1 MDLCGVH
8 PALSIEKEYPPGM
21 PDRDVYTIAGR
32 DGETAVG
39 YAVVQGE
46 YKVSV
51 NIAARRREEGWRI
64 RGLLAAWAMASGQDT
79 GEIEPTHWP
88 GVAYDGIVKSISTPE
103 FVFGFAKVEVI
114 FLVPRP
120 YAHDLAYTSA
130 TGQGKAT
137 LSIGGSAACRPRV
150 VFFAYPGPGMRPPGD
165 YPDDGGGAQRRDVDA
180 RRVGGAAYKRRAFC
194 GAKARR
200 GFRNRRGDAGWRA
213 YRKPP
218 RCGQKQ
224 LFGGFQAGGTWTD
237 QRRRRQPDGKV
248 AMRMG
253 VTVYIFDANRRIRRV
268 LPDVTELLHTE
279 SDGTLEAVFP
289 QTAGATPGE
298 ELGFACVDGLFR
310 LFTIDSVEHDDHNG
324 TAIVTATDA
333 ARAELQDTV
342 TLNVELESATAIEAA
357 RQILTGRGWR
367 IEGGGGR
374 SEKVATGYTSAWAA
388 LSDLESTHEVRVL
401 PGYAIS
407 GGVVMGRRLVVTER
421 TSTFRGRIF
430 EARLDAT
437 DIAITHSERPITR
450 AYGVGAA
457 TGTQDVPTRMTIAD
471 AAWSRANGDPADKP
485 AGQAYIDNPDAPPG
499 ALVREMM
506 VLDENETDAVRLL
519 EKTWEKLKARQTAHV
534 SGTATVADVE
544 MQPGMEYKA
553 VRLYDRVA
561 VIARSGEK
569 VMATV
574 LEIKRDYV
582 RPHLTKITI
591 GEEDFQPRTLS
602 KAVAALARSEIA
614 SRGRSAGANNKIIQN
629 AALIQ
634 LNAEAIQMN
643 AGRGYQAARD
653 QGGGRAAGR
662 PAEQKD
668 QRGFHRPE
676 CGERAD
682 QAQGRSNGDGCTRSA
697 RFRSGNR
704 HRRREQQDH
713 AQGGQDRPRRA
724 HHQGQRADDGRRE
737 GEIALHR
744 KADRHQ
750 QLCAYRRKGRL
761 VEDIHRRH
769 GFHASVGR
777 VGPFG

>member
-1 MDLCGVH
+1 
-8 PALSIEKEYPPGM
+8 
-21 PDRDVYTIAGR
+21 
-32 DGETAVG
+32 
-39 YAVVQGE
+39 
-46 YKVSV
+46 
-51 NIAARRREEGWRI
+51 
-64 RGLLAAWAMASGQDT
+64 
-79 GEIEPTHWP
+79 
-88 GVAYDGIVKSISTPE
+88 
-103 FVFGFAKVEVI
+103 
-114 FLVPRP
+114 
-120 YAHDLAYTSA
+120 
-130 TGQGKAT
+130 
-137 LSIGGSAACRPRV
+137 
-150 VFFAYPGPGMRPPGD
+150 
-165 YPDDGGGAQRRDVDA
+165 
-180 RRVGGAAYKRRAFC
+180 
-194 GAKARR
+194 
-200 GFRNRRGDAGWRA
+200 
-213 YRKPP
+213 
-218 RCGQKQ
+218 
-224 LFGGFQAGGTWTD
+224 
-237 QRRRRQPDGKV
+237 
-248 AMRMG
+248 MG

-298 ELGFACVDGLFR
+298 ELGFSCVDGLFR

-324 TAIVTATDA
+324 TDIVTATDA

-357 RQILTGRGWR
+357 RQILAGRGWH

-407 GGVVMGRRLVVTER
+407 GGVVTGRRLVVAER

-506 VLDENETDAVRLL
+506 VLDENETDAVKLL

-614 SRGRSAGANNKIIQN
+614 SRGRSAGASNKIIQN

-643 AGRGYQAARD
+643 AKTILMQAEDIKLRATKEEVEQQGD
-653 QGGGRAAGR
+653 QQNKKINAVFIDLNAAK
-662 PAEQKD
+662 AALELKASQSELQKTQD
-668 QRGFHRPE
+668 GLEETNRRVSKTEIDLDGANAQIKLK
-676 CGERAD
+676 AD
-682 QAQGRSNGDGCTRSA
+682 QTVTDALGQRVSAAEIAIDGANSKIKLKADKIDLDALITKVNGLTTGGVKAKSLYTEKLIVTNNYVHIGEKDGSWKTYTAVTDFTQASGESAPSADATVLAAAIGDGVTRTPEA
-697 RFRSGNR
+697 
-704 HRRREQQDH
+704 
-713 AQGGQDRPRRA
+713 GGT
-724 HHQGQRADDGRRE
+724 
-737 GEIALHR
+737 IA
-744 KADRHQ
+744 
-750 QLCAYRRKGRL
+750 
-761 VEDIHRRH
+761 
-769 GFHASVGR
+769 
-777 VGPFG
+777 FGGAA

>member
-1 MDLCGVH
+1 
-8 PALSIEKEYPPGM
+8 
-21 PDRDVYTIAGR
+21 
-32 DGETAVG
+32 
-39 YAVVQGE
+39 
-46 YKVSV
+46 
-51 NIAARRREEGWRI
+51 
-64 RGLLAAWAMASGQDT
+64 
-79 GEIEPTHWP
+79 
-88 GVAYDGIVKSISTPE
+88 
-103 FVFGFAKVEVI
+103 
-114 FLVPRP
+114 
-120 YAHDLAYTSA
+120 
-130 TGQGKAT
+130 
-137 LSIGGSAACRPRV
+137 
-150 VFFAYPGPGMRPPGD
+150 
-165 YPDDGGGAQRRDVDA
+165 
-180 RRVGGAAYKRRAFC
+180 
-194 GAKARR
+194 
-200 GFRNRRGDAGWRA
+200 
-213 YRKPP
+213 
-218 RCGQKQ
+218 
-224 LFGGFQAGGTWTD
+224 
-237 QRRRRQPDGKV
+237 
-248 AMRMG
+248 MG

-310 LFTIDSVEHDDHNG
+310 LFTIDRVEHDDHNG

-357 RQILTGRGWR
+357 RQILAGRGWR

-401 PGYAIS
+401 PGYTIS
-407 GGVVMGRRLVVTER
+407 GGVVTGRRLMVAER

-471 AAWSRANGDPADKP
+471 AAWSKVNGDPADKP

-506 VLDENETDAVRLL
+506 VLDENETDAAKLIG
-519 EKTWEKLKARQTAHV
+519 KTWEKLKARQTAHV

-614 SRGRSAGANNKIIQN
+614 SRGRSAGASNKIIQN

-643 AGRGYQAARD
+643 AKTILMQAEDIKLRATKEEVEQQGD
-653 QGGGRAAGR
+653 QQNKKINAVSIDLSAAKAALELKASQSELEETNRRVSKTEIDLDGANAQIR
-662 PAEQKD
+662 LK
-668 QRGFHRPE
+668 
-676 CGERAD
+676 AD
-682 QAQGRSNGDGCTRSA
+682 QTVTDALGQRVSSAEIAIDGANSKITLKADKIDLDALITKVNGLTTGGVKAKSLYTEKLIVTNNYVHIGEKDGSWKTYTAVTDFTQASGESAPSADATVFAAAIGDGVTRTPEA
-697 RFRSGNR
+697 GETIAF
-704 HRRREQQDH
+704 
-713 AQGGQDRPRRA
+713 GGA
-724 HHQGQRADDGRRE
+724 A
-737 GEIALHR
+737 
-744 KADRHQ
+744 
-750 QLCAYRRKGRL
+750 
-761 VEDIHRRH
+761 
-769 GFHASVGR
+769 
-777 VGPFG
+777 

>member
-1 MDLCGVH
+1 
-8 PALSIEKEYPPGM
+8 
-21 PDRDVYTIAGR
+21 
-32 DGETAVG
+32 
-39 YAVVQGE
+39 
-46 YKVSV
+46 
-51 NIAARRREEGWRI
+51 
-64 RGLLAAWAMASGQDT
+64 
-79 GEIEPTHWP
+79 
-88 GVAYDGIVKSISTPE
+88 
-103 FVFGFAKVEVI
+103 
-114 FLVPRP
+114 
-120 YAHDLAYTSA
+120 
-130 TGQGKAT
+130 
-137 LSIGGSAACRPRV
+137 
-150 VFFAYPGPGMRPPGD
+150 
-165 YPDDGGGAQRRDVDA
+165 
-180 RRVGGAAYKRRAFC
+180 
-194 GAKARR
+194 
-200 GFRNRRGDAGWRA
+200 
-213 YRKPP
+213 
-218 RCGQKQ
+218 
-224 LFGGFQAGGTWTD
+224 
-237 QRRRRQPDGKV
+237 
-248 AMRMG
+248 MG

-310 LFTIDSVEHDDHNG
+310 LFTIDRVEHDDHNG

-342 TLNVELESATAIEAA
+342 TLNVEMESATAIEAA
-357 RQILTGRGWR
+357 RQILAGRGWR

-407 GGVVMGRRLVVTER
+407 GGVVMGRRLVVAKR
-421 TSTFRGRIF
+421 TSEFRGRIF

-506 VLDENETDAVRLL
+506 VLDENETDAVKLL

-614 SRGRSAGANNKIIQN
+614 SRGRSAGASNKIIQN

-643 AGRGYQAARD
+643 AKTILMQAEDIKLRATKEEVEQQGD
-653 QGGGRAAGR
+653 QQNKKINAVFIDLNAAK
-662 PAEQKD
+662 AALELKASQSELQKTQD
-668 QRGFHRPE
+668 GLEETNRRVSKTEIDLDGANTQIRLK
-676 CGERAD
+676 AD
-682 QAQGRSNGDGCTRSA
+682 QTVTDALGQRVSAAEIAIDGANSKITLKADKIDLDALITKVNGLTTGGVKAKSLYTEKLIVTNNYVHIGEKDGSWKTYTAVTDFTQASGESAPSADATVLAAAIGDGVTRTPEA
-697 RFRSGNR
+697 GETIAF
-704 HRRREQQDH
+704 
-713 AQGGQDRPRRA
+713 GGA
-724 HHQGQRADDGRRE
+724 A
-737 GEIALHR
+737 
-744 KADRHQ
+744 
-750 QLCAYRRKGRL
+750 
-761 VEDIHRRH
+761 
-769 GFHASVGR
+769 
-777 VGPFG
+777 

>member
-1 MDLCGVH
+1 
-8 PALSIEKEYPPGM
+8 
-21 PDRDVYTIAGR
+21 
-32 DGETAVG
+32 
-39 YAVVQGE
+39 
-46 YKVSV
+46 
-51 NIAARRREEGWRI
+51 
-64 RGLLAAWAMASGQDT
+64 
-79 GEIEPTHWP
+79 
-88 GVAYDGIVKSISTPE
+88 
-103 FVFGFAKVEVI
+103 
-114 FLVPRP
+114 
-120 YAHDLAYTSA
+120 
-130 TGQGKAT
+130 
-137 LSIGGSAACRPRV
+137 
-150 VFFAYPGPGMRPPGD
+150 
-165 YPDDGGGAQRRDVDA
+165 
-180 RRVGGAAYKRRAFC
+180 
-194 GAKARR
+194 
-200 GFRNRRGDAGWRA
+200 
-213 YRKPP
+213 
-218 RCGQKQ
+218 
-224 LFGGFQAGGTWTD
+224 
-237 QRRRRQPDGKV
+237 
-248 AMRMG
+248 MG

-289 QTAGATPGE
+289 QTVGATPGE

-357 RQILTGRGWR
+357 RQILAGRGWR

-401 PGYAIS
+401 PGYVIS
-407 GGVVMGRRLVVTER
+407 GGVVTGRRLVVAKR
-421 TSTFRGRIF
+421 TSVFRGRIF

-485 AGQAYIDNPDAPPG
+485 AGQAYIDNQDAPPG

-506 VLDENETDAVRLL
+506 VLDENETDAVKLL

-561 VIARSGEK
+561 VVARSGER

-602 KAVAALARSEIA
+602 KAVATLARSEIA

-643 AGRGYQAARD
+643 AKTILMQAEDIKLRATKEEVEQQGD
-653 QGGGRAAGR
+653 QQNKKINAVSIDLNAAKAALELKASQSELEDTNRRVSKTEIDLDGANAQIR
-662 PAEQKD
+662 LK
-668 QRGFHRPE
+668 
-676 CGERAD
+676 AD
-682 QAQGRSNGDGCTRSA
+682 QTVTDALGQRVSSAEIAIDGANSKITLKADKIDLDALITKVNGLTTGGVKAKSLYTEKLIVTNNYVHIGEKDGSWKTYTAVTDFTQASGESAPSADATVFAAAIGDGVTRTPEA
-697 RFRSGNR
+697 GETIAF
-704 HRRREQQDH
+704 
-713 AQGGQDRPRRA
+713 GGA
-724 HHQGQRADDGRRE
+724 A
-737 GEIALHR
+737 
-744 KADRHQ
+744 
-750 QLCAYRRKGRL
+750 
-761 VEDIHRRH
+761 
-769 GFHASVGR
+769 
-777 VGPFG
+777 

>member
-1 MDLCGVH
+1 M
-8 PALSIEKEYPPGM
+8 GM
-21 PDRDVYTIAGR
+21 
-32 DGETAVG
+32 
-39 YAVVQGE
+39 
-46 YKVSV
+46 
-51 NIAARRREEGWRI
+51 
-64 RGLLAAWAMASGQDT
+64 
-79 GEIEPTHWP
+79 
-88 GVAYDGIVKSISTPE
+88 
-103 FVFGFAKVEVI
+103 
-114 FLVPRP
+114 
-120 YAHDLAYTSA
+120 
-130 TGQGKAT
+130 
-137 LSIGGSAACRPRV
+137 
-150 VFFAYPGPGMRPPGD
+150 
-165 YPDDGGGAQRRDVDA
+165 
-180 RRVGGAAYKRRAFC
+180 
-194 GAKARR
+194 
-200 GFRNRRGDAGWRA
+200 
-213 YRKPP
+213 
-218 RCGQKQ
+218 
-224 LFGGFQAGGTWTD
+224 
-237 QRRRRQPDGKV
+237 
-248 AMRMG
+248 
-253 VTVYIFDANRRIRRV
+253 TVYIFDVNRRIRRV

-357 RQILTGRGWR
+357 GQILAGRGWR

-401 PGYAIS
+401 PGYVIS
-407 GGVVMGRRLVVTER
+407 GGVVTGRRLVVAKR
-421 TSTFRGRIF
+421 TSVFRGRIF

-485 AGQAYIDNPDAPPG
+485 AGQAYIDNQDAPPG

-506 VLDENETDAVRLL
+506 VLDENETDAVKLL

-614 SRGRSAGANNKIIQN
+614 SRGRSAGASNKIIQN

-643 AGRGYQAARD
+643 AKTILMQAEDIKLRATKEEVEQQGD
-653 QGGGRAAGR
+653 QQNKKINAVSIDLSAAKAALELKASQSELEDTNRRVSKTEIDLDGANAQIR
-662 PAEQKD
+662 LK
-668 QRGFHRPE
+668 
-676 CGERAD
+676 AD
-682 QAQGRSNGDGCTRSA
+682 QTVTDALGQRVSSAEIAIDGANSKITLKADKIDLDALITKVNGLTTGGVKAKSLYTEKLIVTNNYVHIGEKDGSWKTYTAVTDFTQASGESAPSADATVLAAAIGDGV
-697 RFRSGNR
+697 NR
-704 HRRREQQDH
+704 TPE
-713 AQGGQDRPRRA
+713 AGETIAFGGA
-724 HHQGQRADDGRRE
+724 A
-737 GEIALHR
+737 
-744 KADRHQ
+744 
-750 QLCAYRRKGRL
+750 
-761 VEDIHRRH
+761 
-769 GFHASVGR
+769 
-777 VGPFG
+777 

>member
-1 MDLCGVH
+1 
-8 PALSIEKEYPPGM
+8 
-21 PDRDVYTIAGR
+21 
-32 DGETAVG
+32 
-39 YAVVQGE
+39 
-46 YKVSV
+46 
-51 NIAARRREEGWRI
+51 
-64 RGLLAAWAMASGQDT
+64 
-79 GEIEPTHWP
+79 
-88 GVAYDGIVKSISTPE
+88 
-103 FVFGFAKVEVI
+103 
-114 FLVPRP
+114 
-120 YAHDLAYTSA
+120 
-130 TGQGKAT
+130 
-137 LSIGGSAACRPRV
+137 
-150 VFFAYPGPGMRPPGD
+150 
-165 YPDDGGGAQRRDVDA
+165 
-180 RRVGGAAYKRRAFC
+180 
-194 GAKARR
+194 
-200 GFRNRRGDAGWRA
+200 
-213 YRKPP
+213 
-218 RCGQKQ
+218 
-224 LFGGFQAGGTWTD
+224 
-237 QRRRRQPDGKV
+237 
-248 AMRMG
+248 MG

-357 RQILTGRGWR
+357 RQILAGRGWR

-388 LSDLESTHEVRVL
+388 LSDLESSHEVRVL
-401 PGYAIS
+401 PGYTIS
-407 GGVVMGRRLVVTER
+407 GGVVTGRRLMVAER

-471 AAWSRANGDPADKP
+471 AAWSKANGNPADKP

-506 VLDENETDAVRLL
+506 VLDENETDAARLL

-591 GEEDFQPRTLS
+591 GEETFQPRTLS

-614 SRGRSAGANNKIIQN
+614 SRGRSAGASNKIIQN

-643 AGRGYQAARD
+643 AKTILMQAENIKLRATKEEVEQQGD
-653 QGGGRAAGR
+653 QQNKKINAVSIDLNAAKAALELKASQSELEDTNRRVSKTEIDLDGANAKIR
-662 PAEQKD
+662 LK
-668 QRGFHRPE
+668 
-676 CGERAD
+676 AD
-682 QAQGRSNGDGCTRSA
+682 QTVTDALGQRVSAAEIAIDGANSKIKLKADKIDLDALITKVNGLTTGGVKAKSLYTEKLIVTNNYVHIGEKDGSWKTYTAVTDFTQASGELAPSADATVLAAAIGDGVTRTPEA
-697 RFRSGNR
+697 GETIAF
-704 HRRREQQDH
+704 
-713 AQGGQDRPRRA
+713 GGA
-724 HHQGQRADDGRRE
+724 A
-737 GEIALHR
+737 
-744 KADRHQ
+744 
-750 QLCAYRRKGRL
+750 
-761 VEDIHRRH
+761 
-769 GFHASVGR
+769 
-777 VGPFG
+777 

>member
-1 MDLCGVH
+1 
-8 PALSIEKEYPPGM
+8 
-21 PDRDVYTIAGR
+21 
-32 DGETAVG
+32 
-39 YAVVQGE
+39 
-46 YKVSV
+46 
-51 NIAARRREEGWRI
+51 
-64 RGLLAAWAMASGQDT
+64 
-79 GEIEPTHWP
+79 
-88 GVAYDGIVKSISTPE
+88 
-103 FVFGFAKVEVI
+103 
-114 FLVPRP
+114 
-120 YAHDLAYTSA
+120 
-130 TGQGKAT
+130 
-137 LSIGGSAACRPRV
+137 
-150 VFFAYPGPGMRPPGD
+150 
-165 YPDDGGGAQRRDVDA
+165 
-180 RRVGGAAYKRRAFC
+180 
-194 GAKARR
+194 
-200 GFRNRRGDAGWRA
+200 
-213 YRKPP
+213 
-218 RCGQKQ
+218 
-224 LFGGFQAGGTWTD
+224 
-237 QRRRRQPDGKV
+237 
-248 AMRMG
+248 MG

-298 ELGFACVDGLFR
+298 ELGFSCVDGLFR

-357 RQILTGRGWR
+357 RQILAERGWR

-471 AAWSRANGDPADKP
+471 AAWSRANGDPADKS

-506 VLDENETDAVRLL
+506 VLDENETDAARLL

-602 KAVAALARSEIA
+602 KTVAAIERAESA
-614 SRGRSAGANNKIIQN
+614 SRGRSAGASNKIIQN

-643 AGRGYQAARD
+643 ARTILAQAEDIKLRATKEEVD
-653 QGGGRAAGR
+653 EQGKKLNAVSIDLNAAKATLELKASQSELEETNR
-662 PAEQKD
+662 RVSKAEIDLDGANAQIKLK
-668 QRGFHRPE
+668 
-676 CGERAD
+676 AD
-682 QAQGRSNGDGCTRSA
+682 QTVTDELGQRIFSAEIAIDGANSKITLKADKIDLDALITKVNGLATGGVKATSLYTEKLVVTNGYVHIGDKDGSWKTYTAVTDFTQASGESAPSADATVLAAAIGDGMTRTPEA
-697 RFRSGNR
+697 GETIAF
-704 HRRREQQDH
+704 
-713 AQGGQDRPRRA
+713 GGA
-724 HHQGQRADDGRRE
+724 A
-737 GEIALHR
+737 
-744 KADRHQ
+744 
-750 QLCAYRRKGRL
+750 
-761 VEDIHRRH
+761 
-769 GFHASVGR
+769 
-777 VGPFG
+777 

>member
-1 MDLCGVH
+1 M
-8 PALSIEKEYPPGM
+8 GM
-21 PDRDVYTIAGR
+21 
-32 DGETAVG
+32 
-39 YAVVQGE
+39 
-46 YKVSV
+46 
-51 NIAARRREEGWRI
+51 
-64 RGLLAAWAMASGQDT
+64 
-79 GEIEPTHWP
+79 
-88 GVAYDGIVKSISTPE
+88 
-103 FVFGFAKVEVI
+103 
-114 FLVPRP
+114 
-120 YAHDLAYTSA
+120 
-130 TGQGKAT
+130 
-137 LSIGGSAACRPRV
+137 
-150 VFFAYPGPGMRPPGD
+150 
-165 YPDDGGGAQRRDVDA
+165 
-180 RRVGGAAYKRRAFC
+180 
-194 GAKARR
+194 
-200 GFRNRRGDAGWRA
+200 
-213 YRKPP
+213 
-218 RCGQKQ
+218 
-224 LFGGFQAGGTWTD
+224 
-237 QRRRRQPDGKV
+237 
-248 AMRMG
+248 
-253 VTVYIFDANRRIRRV
+253 TVYIFDANRRIRRV

-357 RQILTGRGWR
+357 RQILAGRGWR

-388 LSDLESTHEVRVL
+388 LSDLESSHEVRVL
-401 PGYAIS
+401 PGYTIS

-421 TSTFRGRIF
+421 TSTFCGRIF

-485 AGQAYIDNPDAPPG
+485 AGQVYIDNPDAPPG

-506 VLDENETDAVRLL
+506 VLEENETDAARLL

-602 KAVAALARSEIA
+602 KTVAALARSEIA
-614 SRGRSAGANNKIIQN
+614 SRGRSAGASNKIIQN

-643 AGRGYQAARD
+643 AKTILMQAEDIKLRATKEEVEQQGD
-653 QGGGRAAGR
+653 QQNKKINAVSIDLNAAKAALELKASQSELEDTNRRVSKTEIDLDGANAQIR
-662 PAEQKD
+662 LK
-668 QRGFHRPE
+668 
-676 CGERAD
+676 AD
-682 QAQGRSNGDGCTRSA
+682 QTVTDALGQRVSSAEIAIDGANSKITLKADKIDLDALITKVNGLTTGGVKAKSLYTEKLIVTNNYVHIGEKDGSWKTYTAVTDFTQASGESAPSADATVFAAAIGDGVTRTPDA
-697 RFRSGNR
+697 GETIAF
-704 HRRREQQDH
+704 
-713 AQGGQDRPRRA
+713 GGA
-724 HHQGQRADDGRRE
+724 A
-737 GEIALHR
+737 
-744 KADRHQ
+744 
-750 QLCAYRRKGRL
+750 
-761 VEDIHRRH
+761 
-769 GFHASVGR
+769 
-777 VGPFG
+777 

>member
-1 MDLCGVH
+1 
-8 PALSIEKEYPPGM
+8 
-21 PDRDVYTIAGR
+21 
-32 DGETAVG
+32 
-39 YAVVQGE
+39 
-46 YKVSV
+46 
-51 NIAARRREEGWRI
+51 
-64 RGLLAAWAMASGQDT
+64 
-79 GEIEPTHWP
+79 
-88 GVAYDGIVKSISTPE
+88 
-103 FVFGFAKVEVI
+103 
-114 FLVPRP
+114 
-120 YAHDLAYTSA
+120 
-130 TGQGKAT
+130 
-137 LSIGGSAACRPRV
+137 
-150 VFFAYPGPGMRPPGD
+150 
-165 YPDDGGGAQRRDVDA
+165 
-180 RRVGGAAYKRRAFC
+180 
-194 GAKARR
+194 
-200 GFRNRRGDAGWRA
+200 
-213 YRKPP
+213 
-218 RCGQKQ
+218 
-224 LFGGFQAGGTWTD
+224 
-237 QRRRRQPDGKV
+237 
-248 AMRMG
+248 MG

-310 LFTIDSVEHDDHNG
+310 LFTIDRVEHDDHNG

-357 RQILTGRGWR
+357 RQILAGRGWR

-374 SEKVATGYTSAWAA
+374 SEKVATDYTSAWAA

-407 GGVVMGRRLVVTER
+407 GGVVMGRRLVVAER

-506 VLDENETDAVRLL
+506 VLDENETDAAKLL

-544 MQPGMEYKA
+544 MQPGMKYKA

-591 GEEDFQPRTLS
+591 GEEDFQLRTLS
-602 KAVAALARSEIA
+602 KTVAALARSEIA
-614 SRGRSAGANNKIIQN
+614 SRGRSAGASNKIIQN

-643 AGRGYQAARD
+643 AKTILMQAEDIKLRATKEEVEQQGD
-653 QGGGRAAGR
+653 QQNKKINAVSIDLSAAKAALELKASQSELEETNRRVSKTEIDLDGANAQIR
-662 PAEQKD
+662 LK
-668 QRGFHRPE
+668 
-676 CGERAD
+676 AD
-682 QAQGRSNGDGCTRSA
+682 QTVTDALGQRVSSAEIAIDGANSKITLKADKIDLDALITKVNGLTTGGVKAKSLYTEKLIVTNNYVHIGEKDGSWRTYTAVTDFTQASGESAPSADATVFAAAIGDGVTRTPEA
-697 RFRSGNR
+697 GETIAF
-704 HRRREQQDH
+704 
-713 AQGGQDRPRRA
+713 GGA
-724 HHQGQRADDGRRE
+724 A
-737 GEIALHR
+737 
-744 KADRHQ
+744 
-750 QLCAYRRKGRL
+750 
-761 VEDIHRRH
+761 
-769 GFHASVGR
+769 
-777 VGPFG
+777 

>member
-1 MDLCGVH
+1 M
-8 PALSIEKEYPPGM
+8 
-21 PDRDVYTIAGR
+21 
-32 DGETAVG
+32 
-39 YAVVQGE
+39 
-46 YKVSV
+46 
-51 NIAARRREEGWRI
+51 
-64 RGLLAAWAMASGQDT
+64 
-79 GEIEPTHWP
+79 
-88 GVAYDGIVKSISTPE
+88 
-103 FVFGFAKVEVI
+103 
-114 FLVPRP
+114 
-120 YAHDLAYTSA
+120 
-130 TGQGKAT
+130 
-137 LSIGGSAACRPRV
+137 
-150 VFFAYPGPGMRPPGD
+150 
-165 YPDDGGGAQRRDVDA
+165 
-180 RRVGGAAYKRRAFC
+180 
-194 GAKARR
+194 
-200 GFRNRRGDAGWRA
+200 
-213 YRKPP
+213 
-218 RCGQKQ
+218 
-224 LFGGFQAGGTWTD
+224 
-237 QRRRRQPDGKV
+237 
-248 AMRMG
+248 
-253 VTVYIFDANRRIRRV
+253 TVYIFDANRRIRRV

-298 ELGFACVDGLFR
+298 ELGFSCVDGLFR

-357 RQILTGRGWR
+357 RQILAGRGWR
-367 IEGGGGR
+367 IDGGGGR

-457 TGTQDVPTRMTIAD
+457 TGTQDVPTRITIAD

-614 SRGRSAGANNKIIQN
+614 SRGRSAGASNKIIQN

-643 AGRGYQAARD
+643 AKTILMQAEDIKLRATKEEVEQQGD
-653 QGGGRAAGR
+653 QQNKKINAVSIDLNAAK
-662 PAEQKD
+662 ATLELKASQSELQKTQD
-668 QRGFHRPE
+668 GLEETNRRVSKTEIDLDGANAQIRLK
-676 CGERAD
+676 AD
-682 QAQGRSNGDGCTRSA
+682 QTVTDALGQRVSSAEIAIDGANSKITLKADKIDLDALITKVNGLTTGGVKAKSLYTEKLIVTNNYVHIGEKDGSWKTYTAVTDFTQASGESAPSADATVFAAAIGDGVTRTPEA
-697 RFRSGNR
+697 GETIAF
-704 HRRREQQDH
+704 
-713 AQGGQDRPRRA
+713 GGA
-724 HHQGQRADDGRRE
+724 A
-737 GEIALHR
+737 
-744 KADRHQ
+744 
-750 QLCAYRRKGRL
+750 
-761 VEDIHRRH
+761 
-769 GFHASVGR
+769 
-777 VGPFG
+777 

>member
-1 MDLCGVH
+1 M
-8 PALSIEKEYPPGM
+8 GM
-21 PDRDVYTIAGR
+21 
-32 DGETAVG
+32 
-39 YAVVQGE
+39 
-46 YKVSV
+46 
-51 NIAARRREEGWRI
+51 
-64 RGLLAAWAMASGQDT
+64 
-79 GEIEPTHWP
+79 
-88 GVAYDGIVKSISTPE
+88 
-103 FVFGFAKVEVI
+103 
-114 FLVPRP
+114 
-120 YAHDLAYTSA
+120 
-130 TGQGKAT
+130 
-137 LSIGGSAACRPRV
+137 
-150 VFFAYPGPGMRPPGD
+150 
-165 YPDDGGGAQRRDVDA
+165 
-180 RRVGGAAYKRRAFC
+180 
-194 GAKARR
+194 
-200 GFRNRRGDAGWRA
+200 
-213 YRKPP
+213 
-218 RCGQKQ
+218 
-224 LFGGFQAGGTWTD
+224 
-237 QRRRRQPDGKV
+237 
-248 AMRMG
+248 
-253 VTVYIFDANRRIRRV
+253 TVYIFDANRRIRRV

-279 SDGTLEAVFP
+279 SDGTLEVVFP

-357 RQILTGRGWR
+357 RQILAGRGWR

-401 PGYAIS
+401 PGYTIS
-407 GGVVMGRRLVVTER
+407 GGVVTGRRLMVAER

-506 VLDENETDAVRLL
+506 VLDENETDAVKLL
-519 EKTWEKLKARQTAHV
+519 GKTWEKLKVRQTAHV

-602 KAVAALARSEIA
+602 KTVAALARSEIA
-614 SRGRSAGANNKIIQN
+614 SRGRSAGASNKIIQN

-643 AGRGYQAARD
+643 AKTILMQAEDIKLRATKEEVEQQGD
-653 QGGGRAAGR
+653 QQNKKINAVSIDLNAAKAALELKASQSELEDTNRRVSKTEIDLDGANAQIR
-662 PAEQKD
+662 LK
-668 QRGFHRPE
+668 
-676 CGERAD
+676 AD
-682 QAQGRSNGDGCTRSA
+682 QTVTDALGQRVSSAEIAIDGANSKITLKADKIDLDALITKVNGLTTGGVKAKSLYTEKLIVTNNYVHIGEKDGSWKTYTAVTDFTQASGESAPSADATVLAAAIGDGVTRTPEA
-697 RFRSGNR
+697 GETIAF
-704 HRRREQQDH
+704 
-713 AQGGQDRPRRA
+713 GGA
-724 HHQGQRADDGRRE
+724 A
-737 GEIALHR
+737 
-744 KADRHQ
+744 
-750 QLCAYRRKGRL
+750 
-761 VEDIHRRH
+761 
-769 GFHASVGR
+769 
-777 VGPFG
+777 

>member
-1 MDLCGVH
+1 M
-8 PALSIEKEYPPGM
+8 GM
-21 PDRDVYTIAGR
+21 
-32 DGETAVG
+32 
-39 YAVVQGE
+39 
-46 YKVSV
+46 
-51 NIAARRREEGWRI
+51 
-64 RGLLAAWAMASGQDT
+64 
-79 GEIEPTHWP
+79 
-88 GVAYDGIVKSISTPE
+88 
-103 FVFGFAKVEVI
+103 
-114 FLVPRP
+114 
-120 YAHDLAYTSA
+120 
-130 TGQGKAT
+130 
-137 LSIGGSAACRPRV
+137 
-150 VFFAYPGPGMRPPGD
+150 
-165 YPDDGGGAQRRDVDA
+165 
-180 RRVGGAAYKRRAFC
+180 
-194 GAKARR
+194 
-200 GFRNRRGDAGWRA
+200 
-213 YRKPP
+213 
-218 RCGQKQ
+218 
-224 LFGGFQAGGTWTD
+224 
-237 QRRRRQPDGKV
+237 
-248 AMRMG
+248 
-253 VTVYIFDANRRIRRV
+253 TVYIFDANRRIRRV

-289 QTAGATPGE
+289 RTAGATPGE

-357 RQILTGRGWR
+357 RQILAGRGWR

-401 PGYAIS
+401 PGYTIS
-407 GGVVMGRRLVVTER
+407 GGVVTGRRLMVAER

-485 AGQAYIDNPDAPPG
+485 TGQAYIDNPDAPPG

-506 VLDENETDAVRLL
+506 VLDENETDAVKLL

-534 SGTATVADVE
+534 AGTATVADVE

-614 SRGRSAGANNKIIQN
+614 SRGRSAGASNKIIQN

-643 AGRGYQAARD
+643 AKTILMQAEDIKLRATKEEVEQQGD
-653 QGGGRAAGR
+653 QQNKKINAVSIDLSAAKAALELKASQSELEETNRRVSKTEIDLDGANAQIR
-662 PAEQKD
+662 LK
-668 QRGFHRPE
+668 
-676 CGERAD
+676 AD
-682 QAQGRSNGDGCTRSA
+682 QTVTDALGQRVSSAEIAIDGANSKITLKADKIDLDALITKVNGLTTGGVKAKSLYTEKLIVTNNYVHIGEKDGSWKTYTAVTDFTQASGESAPSADATVLAAAIGDGVTRTPEA
-697 RFRSGNR
+697 GETIAF
-704 HRRREQQDH
+704 
-713 AQGGQDRPRRA
+713 GGA
-724 HHQGQRADDGRRE
+724 A
-737 GEIALHR
+737 
-744 KADRHQ
+744 
-750 QLCAYRRKGRL
+750 
-761 VEDIHRRH
+761 
-769 GFHASVGR
+769 
-777 VGPFG
+777 

>member
-1 MDLCGVH
+1 
-8 PALSIEKEYPPGM
+8 
-21 PDRDVYTIAGR
+21 
-32 DGETAVG
+32 
-39 YAVVQGE
+39 
-46 YKVSV
+46 
-51 NIAARRREEGWRI
+51 
-64 RGLLAAWAMASGQDT
+64 
-79 GEIEPTHWP
+79 
-88 GVAYDGIVKSISTPE
+88 
-103 FVFGFAKVEVI
+103 
-114 FLVPRP
+114 
-120 YAHDLAYTSA
+120 
-130 TGQGKAT
+130 
-137 LSIGGSAACRPRV
+137 
-150 VFFAYPGPGMRPPGD
+150 
-165 YPDDGGGAQRRDVDA
+165 
-180 RRVGGAAYKRRAFC
+180 
-194 GAKARR
+194 
-200 GFRNRRGDAGWRA
+200 
-213 YRKPP
+213 
-218 RCGQKQ
+218 
-224 LFGGFQAGGTWTD
+224 
-237 QRRRRQPDGKV
+237 
-248 AMRMG
+248 MG

-279 SDGTLEAVFP
+279 SDGTLEAFFP

-310 LFTIDSVEHDDHNG
+310 LFTIDRVEHDDHNG

-357 RQILTGRGWR
+357 RQILVGRGWR

-421 TSTFRGRIF
+421 TSAFRGRIF

-506 VLDENETDAVRLL
+506 VLDENETDAVKLL

-614 SRGRSAGANNKIIQN
+614 SRGRSAGASNKIIQN

-643 AGRGYQAARD
+643 AKTILMQAEDIKLRATKEEVEQQGD
-653 QGGGRAAGR
+653 QQNKKINAVSIDLSAAKAALELKASQSELEETNRRVSKTEIDIDGANAQIR
-662 PAEQKD
+662 LK
-668 QRGFHRPE
+668 
-676 CGERAD
+676 AD
-682 QAQGRSNGDGCTRSA
+682 QTVTDALGQRVSAAEIAIDGANSKITLKADKIDLDALITKVNGLTTGGVKAKSLYTEKLIVTNNYVHIGEKDGSWKTYTAVTDFTQASGESAPSADATVLAAAIGDGVTRTPEA
-697 RFRSGNR
+697 GETIAF
-704 HRRREQQDH
+704 
-713 AQGGQDRPRRA
+713 GGA
-724 HHQGQRADDGRRE
+724 A
-737 GEIALHR
+737 
-744 KADRHQ
+744 
-750 QLCAYRRKGRL
+750 
-761 VEDIHRRH
+761 
-769 GFHASVGR
+769 
-777 VGPFG
+777 

>member
-1 MDLCGVH
+1 
-8 PALSIEKEYPPGM
+8 
-21 PDRDVYTIAGR
+21 
-32 DGETAVG
+32 
-39 YAVVQGE
+39 
-46 YKVSV
+46 
-51 NIAARRREEGWRI
+51 
-64 RGLLAAWAMASGQDT
+64 
-79 GEIEPTHWP
+79 
-88 GVAYDGIVKSISTPE
+88 
-103 FVFGFAKVEVI
+103 
-114 FLVPRP
+114 
-120 YAHDLAYTSA
+120 
-130 TGQGKAT
+130 
-137 LSIGGSAACRPRV
+137 
-150 VFFAYPGPGMRPPGD
+150 
-165 YPDDGGGAQRRDVDA
+165 
-180 RRVGGAAYKRRAFC
+180 
-194 GAKARR
+194 
-200 GFRNRRGDAGWRA
+200 
-213 YRKPP
+213 
-218 RCGQKQ
+218 
-224 LFGGFQAGGTWTD
+224 
-237 QRRRRQPDGKV
+237 
-248 AMRMG
+248 MG

-298 ELGFACVDGLFR
+298 ELGFSCVDGLFR

-324 TAIVTATDA
+324 TDIVTATDA

-357 RQILTGRGWR
+357 RQILAGRGWH

-407 GGVVMGRRLVVTER
+407 GGVVTGRRLVVAKR
-421 TSTFRGRIF
+421 TSEFRGRIF

-506 VLDENETDAVRLL
+506 VLDENETDAVKLL

-614 SRGRSAGANNKIIQN
+614 SRGRSAGASNKIIQN

-643 AGRGYQAARD
+643 AKTILMQAEDIKLRATKEEVEQQGD
-653 QGGGRAAGR
+653 QQNKKINAVFIDLNAAK
-662 PAEQKD
+662 AALELKASQSELQKTQD
-668 QRGFHRPE
+668 GLEETNRRVSKTEIDLDGANAQIKLK
-676 CGERAD
+676 AD
-682 QAQGRSNGDGCTRSA
+682 QTVTDALGQRVSAAEIAIDGANSKIKLKADKIDLDALITKVNGLTTGGVKAKSLYTEKLIVTNNYVHIGEKDGSWKTYTAVTDFTQASGESAPSADATVLAAAIGDGVTRTPEA
-697 RFRSGNR
+697 
-704 HRRREQQDH
+704 
-713 AQGGQDRPRRA
+713 GGT
-724 HHQGQRADDGRRE
+724 
-737 GEIALHR
+737 IA
-744 KADRHQ
+744 
-750 QLCAYRRKGRL
+750 
-761 VEDIHRRH
+761 
-769 GFHASVGR
+769 
-777 VGPFG
+777 FGGAA

>member
-1 MDLCGVH
+1 M
-8 PALSIEKEYPPGM
+8 GM
-21 PDRDVYTIAGR
+21 
-32 DGETAVG
+32 
-39 YAVVQGE
+39 
-46 YKVSV
+46 
-51 NIAARRREEGWRI
+51 
-64 RGLLAAWAMASGQDT
+64 
-79 GEIEPTHWP
+79 
-88 GVAYDGIVKSISTPE
+88 
-103 FVFGFAKVEVI
+103 
-114 FLVPRP
+114 
-120 YAHDLAYTSA
+120 
-130 TGQGKAT
+130 
-137 LSIGGSAACRPRV
+137 
-150 VFFAYPGPGMRPPGD
+150 
-165 YPDDGGGAQRRDVDA
+165 
-180 RRVGGAAYKRRAFC
+180 
-194 GAKARR
+194 
-200 GFRNRRGDAGWRA
+200 
-213 YRKPP
+213 
-218 RCGQKQ
+218 
-224 LFGGFQAGGTWTD
+224 
-237 QRRRRQPDGKV
+237 
-248 AMRMG
+248 
-253 VTVYIFDANRRIRRV
+253 TVYIFDVNRRIRRV

-310 LFTIDSVEHDDHNG
+310 LFTIDSVGHDDHNG

-357 RQILTGRGWR
+357 RQILAGRGWR
-367 IEGGGGR
+367 IDGGGGR

-401 PGYAIS
+401 PGYDIS
-407 GGVVMGRRLVVTER
+407 GGVVMGRCLVVTER

-506 VLDENETDAVRLL
+506 VLDENETDAVKLL

-614 SRGRSAGANNKIIQN
+614 SHGRSAGANNKIIQN

-643 AGRGYQAARD
+643 AKTILMQAEDIKLRATKEEVEQQGD
-653 QGGGRAAGR
+653 QQNKKINAVSIDLSAAKAALELKASQSELEETNRRVSKTEIDLDGANAQIR
-662 PAEQKD
+662 LK
-668 QRGFHRPE
+668 
-676 CGERAD
+676 AD
-682 QAQGRSNGDGCTRSA
+682 QTVTDALGQRVSAAEIAIDGANSKITLKADKIDLDALITKVNGLTTGGVKAKSLYTEKLIVTNNYVHIGEKDGSWKTYTAVTDFTQASGESAPSADATVFAAAIGDGVTRTPEA
-697 RFRSGNR
+697 GETIAF
-704 HRRREQQDH
+704 
-713 AQGGQDRPRRA
+713 GGA
-724 HHQGQRADDGRRE
+724 A
-737 GEIALHR
+737 
-744 KADRHQ
+744 
-750 QLCAYRRKGRL
+750 
-761 VEDIHRRH
+761 
-769 GFHASVGR
+769 
-777 VGPFG
+777 

>member
-1 MDLCGVH
+1 M
-8 PALSIEKEYPPGM
+8 GM
-21 PDRDVYTIAGR
+21 
-32 DGETAVG
+32 
-39 YAVVQGE
+39 
-46 YKVSV
+46 
-51 NIAARRREEGWRI
+51 
-64 RGLLAAWAMASGQDT
+64 
-79 GEIEPTHWP
+79 
-88 GVAYDGIVKSISTPE
+88 
-103 FVFGFAKVEVI
+103 
-114 FLVPRP
+114 
-120 YAHDLAYTSA
+120 
-130 TGQGKAT
+130 
-137 LSIGGSAACRPRV
+137 
-150 VFFAYPGPGMRPPGD
+150 
-165 YPDDGGGAQRRDVDA
+165 
-180 RRVGGAAYKRRAFC
+180 
-194 GAKARR
+194 
-200 GFRNRRGDAGWRA
+200 
-213 YRKPP
+213 
-218 RCGQKQ
+218 
-224 LFGGFQAGGTWTD
+224 
-237 QRRRRQPDGKV
+237 
-248 AMRMG
+248 
-253 VTVYIFDANRRIRRV
+253 TVYIFDANRRIRRV

-357 RQILTGRGWR
+357 RQILAGRGWR

-388 LSDLESTHEVRVL
+388 LSDLESSHEVRVL
-401 PGYAIS
+401 PGYTIS

-421 TSTFRGRIF
+421 TSTFCGRIF

-485 AGQAYIDNPDAPPG
+485 AGQVYIDNPDAPPG

-506 VLDENETDAVRLL
+506 VLEENETDAARLL

-602 KAVAALARSEIA
+602 KTVAALARSEIA
-614 SRGRSAGANNKIIQN
+614 SRGRSAGASNKIIQN

-643 AGRGYQAARD
+643 AKTILMQAEDIKLRATKEEVEQQGD
-653 QGGGRAAGR
+653 QQNKKINAVSIDLNAAKAALELKASQSELEDTNRRVSKTEIDLDGANAQIR
-662 PAEQKD
+662 LK
-668 QRGFHRPE
+668 
-676 CGERAD
+676 AD
-682 QAQGRSNGDGCTRSA
+682 QTVTDALGQRVSSAEIAIDGANSKITLKADKIDLDALITKVNGLTTGGVKAKSLYTEKLIVTNNYVHIGEKDGSWKAYTAVTDFTQASGESAPSADATVFAAAIGDGVTRTPEA
-697 RFRSGNR
+697 GETIAF
-704 HRRREQQDH
+704 
-713 AQGGQDRPRRA
+713 GGA
-724 HHQGQRADDGRRE
+724 A
-737 GEIALHR
+737 
-744 KADRHQ
+744 
-750 QLCAYRRKGRL
+750 
-761 VEDIHRRH
+761 
-769 GFHASVGR
+769 
-777 VGPFG
+777 

>member
-1 MDLCGVH
+1 
-8 PALSIEKEYPPGM
+8 
-21 PDRDVYTIAGR
+21 
-32 DGETAVG
+32 
-39 YAVVQGE
+39 
-46 YKVSV
+46 
-51 NIAARRREEGWRI
+51 
-64 RGLLAAWAMASGQDT
+64 
-79 GEIEPTHWP
+79 
-88 GVAYDGIVKSISTPE
+88 
-103 FVFGFAKVEVI
+103 
-114 FLVPRP
+114 
-120 YAHDLAYTSA
+120 
-130 TGQGKAT
+130 
-137 LSIGGSAACRPRV
+137 
-150 VFFAYPGPGMRPPGD
+150 
-165 YPDDGGGAQRRDVDA
+165 
-180 RRVGGAAYKRRAFC
+180 
-194 GAKARR
+194 
-200 GFRNRRGDAGWRA
+200 
-213 YRKPP
+213 
-218 RCGQKQ
+218 
-224 LFGGFQAGGTWTD
+224 
-237 QRRRRQPDGKV
+237 
-248 AMRMG
+248 MG

-298 ELGFACVDGLFR
+298 ELGFSCVDGLFR
-310 LFTIDSVEHDDHNG
+310 LFTIDRVEHDDHNG

-357 RQILTGRGWR
+357 RQILAGRGWR

-401 PGYAIS
+401 PGYVIS
-407 GGVVMGRRLVVTER
+407 GGVVMGRRLVVAER

-506 VLDENETDAVRLL
+506 VLDENETDAAKLL
-519 EKTWEKLKARQTAHV
+519 GKTWEKLKARQTAHV

-602 KAVAALARSEIA
+602 KAVAALDRSAIA
-614 SRGRSAGANNKIIQN
+614 LRGRSAGASNKIIQN

-643 AGRGYQAARD
+643 AKTILMQAEDIKLRATKEEVEQQGD
-653 QGGGRAAGR
+653 QQNKKINAVSIDLSAAKAALELKASQSELEDTNRRVSKTEIDLDGANAQIR
-662 PAEQKD
+662 LK
-668 QRGFHRPE
+668 
-676 CGERAD
+676 AD
-682 QAQGRSNGDGCTRSA
+682 QTVTDALGQRVSAAEIAIDGANSKITLKADKIDLDALITKVNGLTTGGVKAKSLYTEKLIVTNNYVHIGEKDGSWKTYTAVTDFTQASGESAPSADATVFAAAIGDGVTRTPEA
-697 RFRSGNR
+697 GETIAF
-704 HRRREQQDH
+704 
-713 AQGGQDRPRRA
+713 GGA
-724 HHQGQRADDGRRE
+724 A
-737 GEIALHR
+737 
-744 KADRHQ
+744 
-750 QLCAYRRKGRL
+750 
-761 VEDIHRRH
+761 
-769 GFHASVGR
+769 
-777 VGPFG
+777 

>member
-1 MDLCGVH
+1 
-8 PALSIEKEYPPGM
+8 
-21 PDRDVYTIAGR
+21 
-32 DGETAVG
+32 
-39 YAVVQGE
+39 
-46 YKVSV
+46 
-51 NIAARRREEGWRI
+51 
-64 RGLLAAWAMASGQDT
+64 
-79 GEIEPTHWP
+79 
-88 GVAYDGIVKSISTPE
+88 
-103 FVFGFAKVEVI
+103 
-114 FLVPRP
+114 
-120 YAHDLAYTSA
+120 
-130 TGQGKAT
+130 
-137 LSIGGSAACRPRV
+137 
-150 VFFAYPGPGMRPPGD
+150 
-165 YPDDGGGAQRRDVDA
+165 
-180 RRVGGAAYKRRAFC
+180 
-194 GAKARR
+194 
-200 GFRNRRGDAGWRA
+200 
-213 YRKPP
+213 
-218 RCGQKQ
+218 
-224 LFGGFQAGGTWTD
+224 
-237 QRRRRQPDGKV
+237 
-248 AMRMG
+248 MG

-298 ELGFACVDGLFR
+298 ELGFSCVDGLFR

-342 TLNVELESATAIEAA
+342 TLNVELESAAAIEAA
-357 RQILTGRGWR
+357 RQILAGRGWR

-506 VLDENETDAVRLL
+506 VLDENETDAIKLL

-614 SRGRSAGANNKIIQN
+614 SRGRSAGASNKIIQN

-643 AGRGYQAARD
+643 AKTILMQAEDIKLRATKEEVEQQGD
-653 QGGGRAAGR
+653 QQNKKINAVFIDLNAAK
-662 PAEQKD
+662 AALELKASQSELQKTQD
-668 QRGFHRPE
+668 GLEETNRRVSKTEIDLDGANAQIRLK
-676 CGERAD
+676 AD
-682 QAQGRSNGDGCTRSA
+682 QTVTDALGQRVSAAEIAIDGANSKITLKADKIDLDALITKVNGLTTGGVKAKSLYTEKLIVTNNYVHIGEKDGSWKTYTAVTDFTQASGESAPSADATVLAAAIGDGVTRTPEA
-697 RFRSGNR
+697 GETIAF
-704 HRRREQQDH
+704 
-713 AQGGQDRPRRA
+713 GGA
-724 HHQGQRADDGRRE
+724 A
-737 GEIALHR
+737 
-744 KADRHQ
+744 
-750 QLCAYRRKGRL
+750 
-761 VEDIHRRH
+761 
-769 GFHASVGR
+769 
-777 VGPFG
+777 

>member
-1 MDLCGVH
+1 M
-8 PALSIEKEYPPGM
+8 GM
-21 PDRDVYTIAGR
+21 
-32 DGETAVG
+32 
-39 YAVVQGE
+39 
-46 YKVSV
+46 
-51 NIAARRREEGWRI
+51 
-64 RGLLAAWAMASGQDT
+64 
-79 GEIEPTHWP
+79 
-88 GVAYDGIVKSISTPE
+88 
-103 FVFGFAKVEVI
+103 
-114 FLVPRP
+114 
-120 YAHDLAYTSA
+120 
-130 TGQGKAT
+130 
-137 LSIGGSAACRPRV
+137 
-150 VFFAYPGPGMRPPGD
+150 
-165 YPDDGGGAQRRDVDA
+165 
-180 RRVGGAAYKRRAFC
+180 
-194 GAKARR
+194 
-200 GFRNRRGDAGWRA
+200 
-213 YRKPP
+213 
-218 RCGQKQ
+218 
-224 LFGGFQAGGTWTD
+224 
-237 QRRRRQPDGKV
+237 
-248 AMRMG
+248 
-253 VTVYIFDANRRIRRV
+253 TVYIFDVNRRIRRV

-310 LFTIDSVEHDDHNG
+310 LFTIDRVEHDDHNG

-401 PGYAIS
+401 PGYTIS
-407 GGVVMGRRLVVTER
+407 GGVVTGRRLVVAKR
-421 TSTFRGRIF
+421 TSVFRGRIF

-506 VLDENETDAVRLL
+506 VLDENETDAAKLL

-544 MQPGMEYKA
+544 MQPEMEYKA

-643 AGRGYQAARD
+643 AKTILMQAEDIKLRATKEEVEQQGD
-653 QGGGRAAGR
+653 QQNKKINAVSIDLSAAKAALELKASQSELEDTNRRVSKTEIDLDGANAQIR
-662 PAEQKD
+662 LK
-668 QRGFHRPE
+668 
-676 CGERAD
+676 AD
-682 QAQGRSNGDGCTRSA
+682 QTVTDALGQRVSAAEIAIDGANSKITLKADKIDLDALITKVNGLTTGGVKAKSLYTEKLIVTNNYVHIGEKDGSWKTYTAVTDFTQASGESAPSADATVFAAAIGDGVTRTPEA
-697 RFRSGNR
+697 GETIAF
-704 HRRREQQDH
+704 
-713 AQGGQDRPRRA
+713 GGA
-724 HHQGQRADDGRRE
+724 A
-737 GEIALHR
+737 
-744 KADRHQ
+744 
-750 QLCAYRRKGRL
+750 
-761 VEDIHRRH
+761 
-769 GFHASVGR
+769 
-777 VGPFG
+777 

>member
-1 MDLCGVH
+1 
-8 PALSIEKEYPPGM
+8 
-21 PDRDVYTIAGR
+21 
-32 DGETAVG
+32 
-39 YAVVQGE
+39 
-46 YKVSV
+46 
-51 NIAARRREEGWRI
+51 
-64 RGLLAAWAMASGQDT
+64 
-79 GEIEPTHWP
+79 
-88 GVAYDGIVKSISTPE
+88 
-103 FVFGFAKVEVI
+103 
-114 FLVPRP
+114 
-120 YAHDLAYTSA
+120 
-130 TGQGKAT
+130 
-137 LSIGGSAACRPRV
+137 
-150 VFFAYPGPGMRPPGD
+150 
-165 YPDDGGGAQRRDVDA
+165 
-180 RRVGGAAYKRRAFC
+180 
-194 GAKARR
+194 
-200 GFRNRRGDAGWRA
+200 
-213 YRKPP
+213 
-218 RCGQKQ
+218 
-224 LFGGFQAGGTWTD
+224 
-237 QRRRRQPDGKV
+237 
-248 AMRMG
+248 MG

-298 ELGFACVDGLFR
+298 ELGFSCVDGLFR
-310 LFTIDSVEHDDHNG
+310 LFTIDRVEHDDHNG

-357 RQILTGRGWR
+357 RQILAGRGWR

-407 GGVVMGRRLVVTER
+407 GGVVMGRRLVVAER

-506 VLDENETDAVRLL
+506 VLDENETDAARLL

-614 SRGRSAGANNKIIQN
+614 SRGRSAGVNNKIIQN

-643 AGRGYQAARD
+643 AKTILMQAEDIKLRATKEEVEQQGD
-653 QGGGRAAGR
+653 QQNKKINAVSIDLSAANAQIR
-662 PAEQKD
+662 LK
-668 QRGFHRPE
+668 
-676 CGERAD
+676 AD
-682 QAQGRSNGDGCTRSA
+682 QTVTDKIDLDALITKVNGLTTGGVKAKSLYTEKLIVTNNYVHIGEKDGSWKTYTAVTDFTQASGESAPSADATVFASAIGEGVTRTPEA
-697 RFRSGNR
+697 GETIAF
-704 HRRREQQDH
+704 
-713 AQGGQDRPRRA
+713 GGA
-724 HHQGQRADDGRRE
+724 A
-737 GEIALHR
+737 
-744 KADRHQ
+744 
-750 QLCAYRRKGRL
+750 
-761 VEDIHRRH
+761 
-769 GFHASVGR
+769 
-777 VGPFG
+777 

>member
-1 MDLCGVH
+1 
-8 PALSIEKEYPPGM
+8 
-21 PDRDVYTIAGR
+21 
-32 DGETAVG
+32 
-39 YAVVQGE
+39 
-46 YKVSV
+46 
-51 NIAARRREEGWRI
+51 
-64 RGLLAAWAMASGQDT
+64 
-79 GEIEPTHWP
+79 
-88 GVAYDGIVKSISTPE
+88 
-103 FVFGFAKVEVI
+103 
-114 FLVPRP
+114 
-120 YAHDLAYTSA
+120 
-130 TGQGKAT
+130 
-137 LSIGGSAACRPRV
+137 
-150 VFFAYPGPGMRPPGD
+150 
-165 YPDDGGGAQRRDVDA
+165 
-180 RRVGGAAYKRRAFC
+180 
-194 GAKARR
+194 
-200 GFRNRRGDAGWRA
+200 
-213 YRKPP
+213 
-218 RCGQKQ
+218 
-224 LFGGFQAGGTWTD
+224 
-237 QRRRRQPDGKV
+237 
-248 AMRMG
+248 MG

-310 LFTIDSVEHDDHNG
+310 LFTIDRVEHDDHNG

-357 RQILTGRGWR
+357 RQILAGRGWR

-374 SEKVATGYTSAWAA
+374 SKKVATGYTSAWAA

-401 PGYAIS
+401 PGYTIS
-407 GGVVMGRRLVVTER
+407 GGVVTGRRLMVAER

-471 AAWSRANGDPADKP
+471 AAWSKVNGDPADKP

-506 VLDENETDAVRLL
+506 VLDENETDAAKLIG
-519 EKTWEKLKARQTAHV
+519 KTWEKLKARQTAHV

-614 SRGRSAGANNKIIQN
+614 SRGRSAGASNKIIQN

-643 AGRGYQAARD
+643 AKTILMQAEDIKLRATKEEVEQQGD
-653 QGGGRAAGR
+653 QQNKKINAVSIDLSAAKAALELKASQSELEETNRRVSKTEIDLDGANAQIR
-662 PAEQKD
+662 LK
-668 QRGFHRPE
+668 
-676 CGERAD
+676 AD
-682 QAQGRSNGDGCTRSA
+682 QTVTDALGQRVSSAEIAIDGANSKITLKADKIDLDALITKVNGLTTGGVKAKSLYTEKLIVTNNYVHIGEKDGSWKTYTAVTDFTQASGESAPSADATVFAAAIGDGVTRTPEA
-697 RFRSGNR
+697 GETIAF
-704 HRRREQQDH
+704 
-713 AQGGQDRPRRA
+713 GGA
-724 HHQGQRADDGRRE
+724 A
-737 GEIALHR
+737 
-744 KADRHQ
+744 
-750 QLCAYRRKGRL
+750 
-761 VEDIHRRH
+761 
-769 GFHASVGR
+769 
-777 VGPFG
+777 

>member
-1 MDLCGVH
+1 M
-8 PALSIEKEYPPGM
+8 GM
-21 PDRDVYTIAGR
+21 
-32 DGETAVG
+32 
-39 YAVVQGE
+39 
-46 YKVSV
+46 
-51 NIAARRREEGWRI
+51 
-64 RGLLAAWAMASGQDT
+64 
-79 GEIEPTHWP
+79 
-88 GVAYDGIVKSISTPE
+88 
-103 FVFGFAKVEVI
+103 
-114 FLVPRP
+114 
-120 YAHDLAYTSA
+120 
-130 TGQGKAT
+130 
-137 LSIGGSAACRPRV
+137 
-150 VFFAYPGPGMRPPGD
+150 
-165 YPDDGGGAQRRDVDA
+165 
-180 RRVGGAAYKRRAFC
+180 
-194 GAKARR
+194 
-200 GFRNRRGDAGWRA
+200 
-213 YRKPP
+213 
-218 RCGQKQ
+218 
-224 LFGGFQAGGTWTD
+224 
-237 QRRRRQPDGKV
+237 
-248 AMRMG
+248 
-253 VTVYIFDANRRIRRV
+253 TVYIFDANRRIRRV

-279 SDGTLEAVFP
+279 SDGTLEVVFP

-357 RQILTGRGWR
+357 RQILAGRGWR

-374 SEKVATGYTSAWAA
+374 NEKVATGYTSAWAA

-401 PGYAIS
+401 PGYTIS
-407 GGVVMGRRLVVTER
+407 GGVVTGRRLMVAER

-437 DIAITHSERPITR
+437 DITITHSERPITR

-471 AAWSRANGDPADKP
+471 AAWSKANGDPADKP

-506 VLDENETDAVRLL
+506 VLDENETDAAKLL
-519 EKTWEKLKARQTAHV
+519 GKTWEKLKARQTAHV

-614 SRGRSAGANNKIIQN
+614 SRGRSAGASNKIIQN

-643 AGRGYQAARD
+643 AKTILMQAEDIKLRATKEEVEQQGD
-653 QGGGRAAGR
+653 QQNKKINAVSIDLSAAKAALELKASQSELEETNRRVSKTEIDLDGANAKIR
-662 PAEQKD
+662 LK
-668 QRGFHRPE
+668 
-676 CGERAD
+676 AD
-682 QAQGRSNGDGCTRSA
+682 QTVTDALGQRVSSAEIAIDGANSKITLKADKIDLDALITKVNGLTTGGVKAKSLYTEKLIVTNNYVHIGEKDGSWKTYTAVTDFTQASGESAPSADATVFAAAIGDGVTRTPEA
-697 RFRSGNR
+697 GETIAF
-704 HRRREQQDH
+704 
-713 AQGGQDRPRRA
+713 GGA
-724 HHQGQRADDGRRE
+724 A
-737 GEIALHR
+737 
-744 KADRHQ
+744 
-750 QLCAYRRKGRL
+750 
-761 VEDIHRRH
+761 
-769 GFHASVGR
+769 
-777 VGPFG
+777 

>member
-1 MDLCGVH
+1 
-8 PALSIEKEYPPGM
+8 
-21 PDRDVYTIAGR
+21 
-32 DGETAVG
+32 
-39 YAVVQGE
+39 
-46 YKVSV
+46 
-51 NIAARRREEGWRI
+51 
-64 RGLLAAWAMASGQDT
+64 
-79 GEIEPTHWP
+79 
-88 GVAYDGIVKSISTPE
+88 
-103 FVFGFAKVEVI
+103 
-114 FLVPRP
+114 
-120 YAHDLAYTSA
+120 
-130 TGQGKAT
+130 
-137 LSIGGSAACRPRV
+137 
-150 VFFAYPGPGMRPPGD
+150 
-165 YPDDGGGAQRRDVDA
+165 
-180 RRVGGAAYKRRAFC
+180 
-194 GAKARR
+194 
-200 GFRNRRGDAGWRA
+200 
-213 YRKPP
+213 
-218 RCGQKQ
+218 
-224 LFGGFQAGGTWTD
+224 
-237 QRRRRQPDGKV
+237 
-248 AMRMG
+248 MG

-357 RQILTGRGWR
+357 RQILAGRGWR

-401 PGYAIS
+401 PGYTIS
-407 GGVVMGRRLVVTER
+407 GGVVTGRRLMVAER

-471 AAWSRANGDPADKP
+471 AAWSKVNGDPADKP

-506 VLDENETDAVRLL
+506 VLDENETDAAKLL
-519 EKTWEKLKARQTAHV
+519 GKTWEKLKARQTAHV

-553 VRLYDRVA
+553 VRLYDRVS

-614 SRGRSAGANNKIIQN
+614 SRGRSAGASNKIIQN

-634 LNAEAIQMN
+634 LHAEAIQMN
-643 AGRGYQAARD
+643 AKTILMQAEDIKLRATKEEVEQQGD
-653 QGGGRAAGR
+653 QQNKKINAVSIDLSAAKAALELKASQSELEETNRRVSKTEIDLDGANAQIR
-662 PAEQKD
+662 LK
-668 QRGFHRPE
+668 
-676 CGERAD
+676 AD
-682 QAQGRSNGDGCTRSA
+682 QTVTDALGQRVSSAEIAIDGANSKITLKADKIDLDALITKVNGLTTGGVKAKSLYTEKLIVTNNYVHIGEKDGSWKTYTAVTDFTQASGESAPSADATVLAAAIGDGVTRTPEA
-697 RFRSGNR
+697 GETIAFSG
-704 HRRREQQDH
+704 
-713 AQGGQDRPRRA
+713 AA
-724 HHQGQRADDGRRE
+724 
-737 GEIALHR
+737 
-744 KADRHQ
+744 
-750 QLCAYRRKGRL
+750 
-761 VEDIHRRH
+761 
-769 GFHASVGR
+769 
-777 VGPFG
+777 

>member
-1 MDLCGVH
+1 
-8 PALSIEKEYPPGM
+8 
-21 PDRDVYTIAGR
+21 
-32 DGETAVG
+32 
-39 YAVVQGE
+39 
-46 YKVSV
+46 
-51 NIAARRREEGWRI
+51 
-64 RGLLAAWAMASGQDT
+64 
-79 GEIEPTHWP
+79 
-88 GVAYDGIVKSISTPE
+88 
-103 FVFGFAKVEVI
+103 
-114 FLVPRP
+114 
-120 YAHDLAYTSA
+120 
-130 TGQGKAT
+130 
-137 LSIGGSAACRPRV
+137 
-150 VFFAYPGPGMRPPGD
+150 
-165 YPDDGGGAQRRDVDA
+165 
-180 RRVGGAAYKRRAFC
+180 
-194 GAKARR
+194 
-200 GFRNRRGDAGWRA
+200 
-213 YRKPP
+213 
-218 RCGQKQ
+218 
-224 LFGGFQAGGTWTD
+224 
-237 QRRRRQPDGKV
+237 
-248 AMRMG
+248 MG
-253 VTVYIFDANRRIRRV
+253 VTVYIFDENRRIRRV

-298 ELGFACVDGLFR
+298 ELGFSCVDGLFR

-357 RQILTGRGWR
+357 RQILAGRGWR

-407 GGVVMGRRLVVTER
+407 GGVVMGRRLVVAER

-457 TGTQDVPTRMTIAD
+457 TGMQDVPTRMTIAD

-485 AGQAYIDNPDAPPG
+485 AGQAYIDNPDAPSG

-506 VLDENETDAVRLL
+506 VLDENETDAVKLL
-519 EKTWEKLKARQTAHV
+519 EKTWEKLKVRQTAHV

-643 AGRGYQAARD
+643 AKTILMQAEDIKLRATKEEVEQQGD
-653 QGGGRAAGR
+653 QQNKKINAVSIDLSAANAQIR
-662 PAEQKD
+662 LK
-668 QRGFHRPE
+668 
-676 CGERAD
+676 AD
-682 QAQGRSNGDGCTRSA
+682 QTVTDAL
-697 RFRSGNR
+697 
-704 HRRREQQDH
+704 
-713 AQGGQDRPRRA
+713 
-724 HHQGQRADDGRRE
+724 GQRVSAA
-737 GEIALHR
+737 EIAIDGANSKITL
-744 KADRHQ
+744 KADKID
-750 QLCAYRRKGRL
+750 LDALIDVAGWLEGRL
-761 VEDIHRRH
+761 
-769 GFHASVGR
+769 GR
-777 VGPFG
+777 QLPGQVYRAGTFAPVAG

>member
-1 MDLCGVH
+1 
-8 PALSIEKEYPPGM
+8 
-21 PDRDVYTIAGR
+21 
-32 DGETAVG
+32 
-39 YAVVQGE
+39 
-46 YKVSV
+46 
-51 NIAARRREEGWRI
+51 
-64 RGLLAAWAMASGQDT
+64 
-79 GEIEPTHWP
+79 
-88 GVAYDGIVKSISTPE
+88 
-103 FVFGFAKVEVI
+103 
-114 FLVPRP
+114 
-120 YAHDLAYTSA
+120 
-130 TGQGKAT
+130 
-137 LSIGGSAACRPRV
+137 
-150 VFFAYPGPGMRPPGD
+150 
-165 YPDDGGGAQRRDVDA
+165 
-180 RRVGGAAYKRRAFC
+180 
-194 GAKARR
+194 
-200 GFRNRRGDAGWRA
+200 
-213 YRKPP
+213 
-218 RCGQKQ
+218 
-224 LFGGFQAGGTWTD
+224 
-237 QRRRRQPDGKV
+237 
-248 AMRMG
+248 MG

-279 SDGTLEAVFP
+279 SDGTLEAGFP

-298 ELGFACVDGLFR
+298 ELGFSCVDGLFR
-310 LFTIDSVEHDDHNG
+310 LFTIDRVEHDDHNG
-324 TAIVTATDA
+324 TDIVTATDA

-357 RQILTGRGWR
+357 RQILAGRGWR

-407 GGVVMGRRLVVTER
+407 GGVVMGRRLVVAER

-506 VLDENETDAVRLL
+506 VLDENETDAARLL

-643 AGRGYQAARD
+643 AKTILMQAEDIKLRATKEEVEQQGD
-653 QGGGRAAGR
+653 QQNKKINAVSIDLNAAKAALELKASQSELEETNRRVSKTEIDLDGANAQIR
-662 PAEQKD
+662 LK
-668 QRGFHRPE
+668 
-676 CGERAD
+676 AD
-682 QAQGRSNGDGCTRSA
+682 QTVTDAL
-697 RFRSGNR
+697 
-704 HRRREQQDH
+704 
-713 AQGGQDRPRRA
+713 
-724 HHQGQRADDGRRE
+724 GQRVSAA
-737 GEIALHR
+737 EIAIDGANSKITL
-744 KADRHQ
+744 KADKIDLDALITKVNGLTTGGVKAKSLYTEKLIVTNNYVHIGEKDGSWKTYTAVTDFTQ
-750 QLCAYRRKGRL
+750 
-761 VEDIHRRH
+761 
-769 GFHASVGR
+769 ASGESAPSADATVLAAAIGEGVTR
-777 VGPFG
+777 TPEAGETIAFGGAA

>member
-1 MDLCGVH
+1 
-8 PALSIEKEYPPGM
+8 
-21 PDRDVYTIAGR
+21 
-32 DGETAVG
+32 
-39 YAVVQGE
+39 
-46 YKVSV
+46 
-51 NIAARRREEGWRI
+51 
-64 RGLLAAWAMASGQDT
+64 
-79 GEIEPTHWP
+79 
-88 GVAYDGIVKSISTPE
+88 
-103 FVFGFAKVEVI
+103 
-114 FLVPRP
+114 
-120 YAHDLAYTSA
+120 
-130 TGQGKAT
+130 
-137 LSIGGSAACRPRV
+137 
-150 VFFAYPGPGMRPPGD
+150 
-165 YPDDGGGAQRRDVDA
+165 
-180 RRVGGAAYKRRAFC
+180 
-194 GAKARR
+194 
-200 GFRNRRGDAGWRA
+200 
-213 YRKPP
+213 
-218 RCGQKQ
+218 
-224 LFGGFQAGGTWTD
+224 
-237 QRRRRQPDGKV
+237 
-248 AMRMG
+248 MG

-289 QTAGATPGE
+289 QTVGATPGE

-357 RQILTGRGWR
+357 RQILAGRGWR

-401 PGYAIS
+401 PGYVIS
-407 GGVVMGRRLVVTER
+407 GGVVTGRRLVVAKR
-421 TSTFRGRIF
+421 TSVFRGRIF

-485 AGQAYIDNPDAPPG
+485 AGQAYIDNQDAPPG

-506 VLDENETDAVRLL
+506 VLDENETDAVKLL

-561 VIARSGEK
+561 VVARSGEK

-614 SRGRSAGANNKIIQN
+614 SRGRSAGASNKIIQN

-643 AGRGYQAARD
+643 AKTILMQAEDIKLRATKEEVEQQGD
-653 QGGGRAAGR
+653 QQNKKINAVSIDLNAAKAALELKASQSELEETNRRVSKTEIDLDGANAQIR
-662 PAEQKD
+662 LK
-668 QRGFHRPE
+668 
-676 CGERAD
+676 AD
-682 QAQGRSNGDGCTRSA
+682 QTVTDALGQRVSSAEIAIDGANSKITLKADKIDLDALITKVNGLTTGGVKAKSLYTEKLIVTNNYVHIGEKDGSWKTYTAVTDFTQASGESAPSADATVFAAAIGDGVTRTPEA
-697 RFRSGNR
+697 GETIAF
-704 HRRREQQDH
+704 
-713 AQGGQDRPRRA
+713 GGA
-724 HHQGQRADDGRRE
+724 A
-737 GEIALHR
+737 
-744 KADRHQ
+744 
-750 QLCAYRRKGRL
+750 
-761 VEDIHRRH
+761 
-769 GFHASVGR
+769 
-777 VGPFG
+777 

>member
-1 MDLCGVH
+1 
-8 PALSIEKEYPPGM
+8 
-21 PDRDVYTIAGR
+21 
-32 DGETAVG
+32 
-39 YAVVQGE
+39 
-46 YKVSV
+46 
-51 NIAARRREEGWRI
+51 
-64 RGLLAAWAMASGQDT
+64 
-79 GEIEPTHWP
+79 
-88 GVAYDGIVKSISTPE
+88 
-103 FVFGFAKVEVI
+103 
-114 FLVPRP
+114 
-120 YAHDLAYTSA
+120 
-130 TGQGKAT
+130 
-137 LSIGGSAACRPRV
+137 
-150 VFFAYPGPGMRPPGD
+150 
-165 YPDDGGGAQRRDVDA
+165 
-180 RRVGGAAYKRRAFC
+180 
-194 GAKARR
+194 
-200 GFRNRRGDAGWRA
+200 
-213 YRKPP
+213 
-218 RCGQKQ
+218 
-224 LFGGFQAGGTWTD
+224 
-237 QRRRRQPDGKV
+237 
-248 AMRMG
+248 MG

-279 SDGTLEAVFP
+279 SDGTLEAGFP

-298 ELGFACVDGLFR
+298 ELGFSCVDGLFR
-310 LFTIDSVEHDDHNG
+310 LFTIDRVEHDDHNG
-324 TAIVTATDA
+324 TDIVTATDA

-357 RQILTGRGWR
+357 RQILAGRGWR

-506 VLDENETDAVRLL
+506 VLDENETDAVKLL
-519 EKTWEKLKARQTAHV
+519 EKTWEKLKARQTVHV

-643 AGRGYQAARD
+643 AKTILMQA
-653 QGGGRAAGR
+653 
-662 PAEQKD
+662 
-668 QRGFHRPE
+668 
-676 CGERAD
+676 
-682 QAQGRSNGDGCTRSA
+682 
-697 RFRSGNR
+697 
-704 HRRREQQDH
+704 
-713 AQGGQDRPRRA
+713 
-724 HHQGQRADDGRRE
+724 
-737 GEIALHR
+737 
-744 KADRHQ
+744 
-750 QLCAYRRKGRL
+750 
-761 VEDIHRRH
+761 EDIKLRGEDGHLLDMLLADERFHLTPEVLAELLDVRQFIGLAPEQTRVFLDTHVYPVLKSRR
-769 GFHASVGR
+769 GDIAGSVPVR
-777 VGPFG
+777 V

>member
-1 MDLCGVH
+1 M
-8 PALSIEKEYPPGM
+8 GM
-21 PDRDVYTIAGR
+21 
-32 DGETAVG
+32 
-39 YAVVQGE
+39 
-46 YKVSV
+46 
-51 NIAARRREEGWRI
+51 
-64 RGLLAAWAMASGQDT
+64 
-79 GEIEPTHWP
+79 
-88 GVAYDGIVKSISTPE
+88 
-103 FVFGFAKVEVI
+103 
-114 FLVPRP
+114 
-120 YAHDLAYTSA
+120 
-130 TGQGKAT
+130 
-137 LSIGGSAACRPRV
+137 
-150 VFFAYPGPGMRPPGD
+150 
-165 YPDDGGGAQRRDVDA
+165 
-180 RRVGGAAYKRRAFC
+180 
-194 GAKARR
+194 
-200 GFRNRRGDAGWRA
+200 
-213 YRKPP
+213 
-218 RCGQKQ
+218 
-224 LFGGFQAGGTWTD
+224 
-237 QRRRRQPDGKV
+237 
-248 AMRMG
+248 
-253 VTVYIFDANRRIRRV
+253 TVYIFDANRRIRRV

-289 QTAGATPGE
+289 QTASATPGE

-357 RQILTGRGWR
+357 RQILAGRGWR

-401 PGYAIS
+401 PGYTIS
-407 GGVVMGRRLVVTER
+407 GGVVTGRRLMVDER

-485 AGQAYIDNPDAPPG
+485 TGQAYIDNPDAPPG

-506 VLDENETDAVRLL
+506 VLDENETDAVKLL

-534 SGTATVADVE
+534 AGTATVADVE

-614 SRGRSAGANNKIIQN
+614 SRGRSAGASNKIIQN

-643 AGRGYQAARD
+643 AKTILMQAEDIKLRATKEEVEQQGD
-653 QGGGRAAGR
+653 QQNKKINAVSIDLSAAKAALELKASQSELEETNRRVSKTEIDLDGANAQIR
-662 PAEQKD
+662 LK
-668 QRGFHRPE
+668 
-676 CGERAD
+676 AD
-682 QAQGRSNGDGCTRSA
+682 QTVTDALGQRVSSAEIAIDGANSKITLKADKIDLDALITKVNGLTTGGVKAKSLYTEKLIVTNNYVHIGEKDGSWKTYTAVTDFTQASGESAPSADATVLAAAIGDGVTRTPEA
-697 RFRSGNR
+697 GETIAF
-704 HRRREQQDH
+704 
-713 AQGGQDRPRRA
+713 GGA
-724 HHQGQRADDGRRE
+724 A
-737 GEIALHR
+737 
-744 KADRHQ
+744 
-750 QLCAYRRKGRL
+750 
-761 VEDIHRRH
+761 
-769 GFHASVGR
+769 
-777 VGPFG
+777 

>member
-1 MDLCGVH
+1 
-8 PALSIEKEYPPGM
+8 
-21 PDRDVYTIAGR
+21 
-32 DGETAVG
+32 
-39 YAVVQGE
+39 
-46 YKVSV
+46 
-51 NIAARRREEGWRI
+51 
-64 RGLLAAWAMASGQDT
+64 
-79 GEIEPTHWP
+79 
-88 GVAYDGIVKSISTPE
+88 
-103 FVFGFAKVEVI
+103 
-114 FLVPRP
+114 
-120 YAHDLAYTSA
+120 
-130 TGQGKAT
+130 
-137 LSIGGSAACRPRV
+137 
-150 VFFAYPGPGMRPPGD
+150 
-165 YPDDGGGAQRRDVDA
+165 
-180 RRVGGAAYKRRAFC
+180 
-194 GAKARR
+194 
-200 GFRNRRGDAGWRA
+200 
-213 YRKPP
+213 
-218 RCGQKQ
+218 
-224 LFGGFQAGGTWTD
+224 
-237 QRRRRQPDGKV
+237 
-248 AMRMG
+248 MG

-279 SDGTLEAVFP
+279 SDGTLEAGFP

-298 ELGFACVDGLFR
+298 ELGFSCVDGLFR
-310 LFTIDSVEHDDHNG
+310 LFTIDRVEHDDHNG
-324 TAIVTATDA
+324 TDIVTATDA

-357 RQILTGRGWR
+357 RQILAGRGWR

-407 GGVVMGRRLVVTER
+407 GGVVMGRRLVVAER

-506 VLDENETDAVRLL
+506 VLDENETDAARLL

-614 SRGRSAGANNKIIQN
+614 SRGQSAGANNKIIQN

-643 AGRGYQAARD
+643 AKTILMQAEDIKLRATKEEVEQQGD
-653 QGGGRAAGR
+653 QQNKKINAVSIDLSAANAQIR
-662 PAEQKD
+662 LK
-668 QRGFHRPE
+668 
-676 CGERAD
+676 AD
-682 QAQGRSNGDGCTRSA
+682 QTVTDAL
-697 RFRSGNR
+697 
-704 HRRREQQDH
+704 
-713 AQGGQDRPRRA
+713 
-724 HHQGQRADDGRRE
+724 GQRVSAA
-737 GEIALHR
+737 EIAIDGANSKITL
-744 KADRHQ
+744 KADKIDLDALITKVNGLTTGGVKAKSLYTEKLIVTNNYVHIGEKDGSWKTYTAVTDFTQ
-750 QLCAYRRKGRL
+750 
-761 VEDIHRRH
+761 
-769 GFHASVGR
+769 ASGESAPSADATVFAAAIGEGVTR
-777 VGPFG
+777 TPEAGETIAFGGAA